1 MKYAFLS
8 IASIFLS
15 YLAPAPAI
23 AQTNRAIE
31 ISIFGIDPAVDALAV
46 RDVQRV
52 IGKAVSRGIIDNYI
66 TYGYGTEGGSSSC
79 IQISRL
85 EDNKNLQQL
94 ESELLQIRPNPAT
107 TSYNIRTV
115 AACSPRSE

>member
-1 MKYAFLS
+1 MKYALLCIGS
-8 IASIFLS
+8 LFLS

-31 ISIFGIDPAVDALAV
+31 ISIFGIGPAVDAGAV

-52 IGKAVSRGIIDNYI
+52 IGRAVVRGIIDNYI
-66 TYGYGTEGGSSSC
+66 TYGYGIEGGSSSC
-79 IQISRL
+79 IQLSRF
-85 EDNKNLQQL
+85 EDDKTLQQL

-107 TSYNIRTV
+107 TSYNVETV